1 VVESAKRLGVAP
13 SDVDADFVVRTM
25 MTIVIG
31 LFKRRA
37 HESEFNGN
45 AELALALAVIKA
57 AIRGD
62 IRPIGVGST

>member
-1 VVESAKRLGVAP
+1 
-13 SDVDADFVVRTM
+13 

-37 HESEFNGN
+37 HEPEFDGN

-57 AIRGD
+57 VMRGQV
-62 IRPIGVGST
+62 RLGELGSN